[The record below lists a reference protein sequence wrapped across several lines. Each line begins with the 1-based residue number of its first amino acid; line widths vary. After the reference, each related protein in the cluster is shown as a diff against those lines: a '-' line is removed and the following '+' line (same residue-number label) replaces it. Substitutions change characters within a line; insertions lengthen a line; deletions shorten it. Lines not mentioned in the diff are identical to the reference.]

1 MPGAGPRVYAGNA
14 LRMRREAYR
23 FDAPHW
29 NAGSDEAV
37 SAINSIIGD
46 ACRDLAADGLNVAC
60 VDVSAAYAPDSADA
74 GPDLI
79 HPSDRGMEK
88 IAAAFLRR
96 MR

>member
-1 MPGAGPRVYAGNA
+1 MFVGNA
-14 LRMRREAYR
+14 LRMKPEAYR
-23 FDAPHW
+23 FDAPYW

-37 SAINSIIGD
+37 SAINTIIRD
-46 ACRDLAADGLNVAC
+46 VCRELAGDGLNVVH
-60 VDVSAAYAPDSADA
+60 VDASAAFDPGTADA

-88 IAAAFLRR
+88 IAAAFLGR